1 METAMRP
8 IVHAFAACAVL
19 LMTACATPASE
30 ADASKDAPSAPGE
43 AVADTRPPPKPPYPE
58 APAAETPAMTCDAAK
73 VQWTVGQLAD
83 EALVARAKSESGS
96 ERLRVIKP
104 GMAVTMDYRED
115 RLNLDVD
122 ADNKVTTAR
131 CG

>member
-1 METAMRP
+1 MRP
-8 IVHAFAACAVL
+8 FVHALTASAVL
-19 LMTACATPASE
+19 LLAACATPSSE
-30 ADASKDAPSAPGE
+30 AETRDSPPPSAAGE
-43 AVADTRPPPKPPYPE
+43 PAAARPPAKPPHPE
-58 APAAETPAMTCDAAK
+58 TPAAETPAMTCDATK
-73 VQWTVGQLAD
+73 VQWTLGKLAD
-83 EALVARAKSESGS
+83 EALVAKAKSESGS

-122 ADNKVTTAR
+122 ANNKVTSAR

>member
-1 METAMRP
+1 MRQS
-8 IVHAFAACAVL
+8 VHVLAASTL
-19 LMTACATPASE
+19 LLLAACATPPSDAGGRE
-30 ADASKDAPSAPGE
+30 AAPPAAAGE
-43 AVADTRPPPKPPYPE
+43 AADTRPPAKPPYPE
-58 APAAETPAMTCDAAK
+58 TPAAETPAMTCDAAK
-73 VQWTVGQLAD
+73 VQWTLGQLAD

-122 ADNKVTTAR
+122 ANNKVTSAR